1 MRVIVKVSVLCA
13 ILFAF
18 SQAAFADGI
27 DIYNTIPNP
36 LPPNVPSLGYEAT
49 GTSEFGGLIHFA
61 GGSSYSLTSATVA
74 MSDWALAS
82 DYASYFGTTI
92 DGATITASGFDIP
105 LTLNIYNVG
114 AGDTVGSSID
124 TTTIK
129 AFIPWRPAPGGG
141 PCTGTTYEGSD
152 GKCYNGSLSTVTF
165 DLTGVTVPGQVIYG
179 LAFDTTHY
187 GASPTG
193 VPGPNESLN
202 FGLSTVPP
210 TVGSNPLPG
219 TAYWNTTNAGDYADG
234 GAAGVGSFRQDQN
247 WASYSGAIEF
257 SGNPVFAA
265 DPRAMETPEPSSM
278 LLFGTGLLGLAGAA
292 FRKIGRSVLPLN
304 S

>member
-1 MRVIVKVSVLCA
+1 MRTIMKVSVLFT

-18 SQAAFADGI
+18 SQASFADGI

-49 GTSEFGGLIHFA
+49 GTSEFGGLIQFA
-61 GGSSYSLTSATVA
+61 GDNSYSLTSATVA

-82 DYASYFGTTI
+82 DYTSYIGTTI
-92 DGATITASGFDIP
+92 NGATITANGFDIP
-105 LTLNIYNVG
+105 LTLNIYN
-114 AGDTVGSSID
+114 AGEGYTVGSLIASQTVD
-124 TTTIK
+124 

-141 PCTGTTYEGSD
+141 SCTGTSYEGSD

-179 LAFDTTHY
+179 LAFNTTHY

-193 VPGPNESLN
+193 VPGPYESLN
-202 FGLSTVPP
+202 LGLSTVPP

-234 GAAGVGSFRQDQN
+234 GAGGVGAFRQDQN
-247 WASYSGAIEF
+247 WAPYSGAIEF
-257 SGNPVFAA
+257 MGNPLSAPA
-265 DPRAMETPEPSSM
+265 PEPSSM
-278 LLFGTGLLGLAGAA
+278 LLLGTGLLGLAGIV
-292 FRKIGRSVLPLN
+292 FRKIGTSVLPLN